1 MSRNPNP
8 SANELAPI
16 VADDIFQDPAL
27 LSPRQV
33 VALEKVTKA
42 NLERLVEEA
51 EALVSFTNRIKTVAL
66 KATNG
71 TDWAVFGDKP
81 YLLETGVKN
90 VLQIVGASVFD
101 VQMDEEIRHEDDGR
115 KVGYFT
121 AIGKISFMGRVHVNV
136 GTGTTKDKFFA
147 KRKDAQGGEKELTYD
162 EVDIQNVRKKAVT
175 NLQHRLLDMV
185 LKLRPTLDELKA
197 LGIEPKGKVDF
208 AKGSQGGTTDT
219 ADEKT
224 LRAELKTL
232 VARAANVLDRKP
244 EDVLRDAT
252 AFGEGPTAF
261 AGYFN
266 VDKVSAKMLKKA
278 ITSIKNR
285 LEKEDGPAADK
296 PAAAQGAQEGA
307 KK

>member
-1 MSRNPNP
+1 MSRQK
-8 SANELAPI
+8 NETAADRAAELMPI

-42 NLERLVEEA
+42 NIERLVDEA
-51 EALVSFTNRIKTVAL
+51 EALVAFTNRIKTVAL

-71 TDWAVFGDKP
+71 SDWALFGDKP

-90 VLQIVGASVFD
+90 VLQIVGASIFD
-101 VQMDEEIRHEDDGR
+101 VSMDEEVRHEADGR

-121 AIGKISFMGRVHVNV
+121 AVGKISFMGRVHVNV
-136 GTGTTKDKFFA
+136 GTGTTKDKFFCQ
-147 KRKDAQGGEKELTYD
+147 RGENKILSYD

-185 LKLRPTLDELKA
+185 LKLRPSLDELKV

-219 ADEKT
+219 VDEKA
-224 LRAELKTL
+224 LRLELKNL
-232 VARAANVLDRKP
+232 VAKAANDLDRKP
-244 EDVLRDAT
+244 EQILQDAT

-261 AGYFN
+261 AGYYS
-266 VDKVSAKMLKKA
+266 VDKVSPKMLKKA

-285 LEKEDGPAADK
+285 LEKEDGQAAGN
-296 PAAAQGAQEGA
+296 AQAAQGNGGQ
-307 KK
+307 K